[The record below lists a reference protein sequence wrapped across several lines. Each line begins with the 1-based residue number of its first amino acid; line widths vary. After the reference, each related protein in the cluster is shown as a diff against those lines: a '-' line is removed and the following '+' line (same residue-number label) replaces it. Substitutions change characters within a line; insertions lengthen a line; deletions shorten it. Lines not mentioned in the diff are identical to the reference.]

1 MAFVSGVSGAWGC
14 GEGAVGA
21 SGGRS
26 APELWPKL
34 KALGQ
39 PGSWPVCGLSAV

>member
-1 MAFVSGVSGAWGC
+1 MAFVSDVSGAGG
-14 GEGAVGA
+14 GEGA